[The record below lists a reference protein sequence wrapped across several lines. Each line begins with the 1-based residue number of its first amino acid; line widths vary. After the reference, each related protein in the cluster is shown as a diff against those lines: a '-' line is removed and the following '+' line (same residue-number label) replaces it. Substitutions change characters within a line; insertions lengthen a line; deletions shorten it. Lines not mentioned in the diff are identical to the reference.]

1 MKIEINL
8 YDDTGE
14 RIVGKAIETDCRSL
28 IVNGMHIIQ
37 DGGVHAEMRRLQQ
50 EQQADNLVQM
60 FCPNAEV
67 PVDIN

>member
-37 DGGVHAEMRRLQQ
+37 DGGVHAEMRQLQQ
-50 EQQADNLVQM
+50 EQQSDNLVQM
-60 FCPNAEV
+60 FCPDAEV
-67 PVDIN
+67 PVEIN

>member
-14 RIVGKAIETDCRSL
+14 RVVGKAIETDCRSL
-28 IVNGMHIIQ
+28 IVNGVRVVQ
-37 DGGVHAEMRRLQQ
+37 DGEIDAELRQLQQ

-67 PVDIN
+67 PVEIN

>member
-28 IVNGMHIIQ
+28 IINGVRVVQ
-37 DGGVHAEMRRLQQ
+37 DGEVDAGLRQLQQ
-50 EQQADNLVQM
+50 EQQVNNVAPL
-60 FCPNAEV
+60 E
-67 PVDIN
+67 IN

>member
-28 IVNGMHIIQ
+28 IINGMHIIQ
-37 DGGVHAEMRRLQQ
+37 DGGVHAELRQLQQ
-50 EQQADNLVQM
+50 EQQVDNV
-60 FCPNAEV
+60 V
-67 PVDIN
+67 PLELN